1 MDEQGFV
8 DYMKKQNKSVRT
20 IRRYTTFL
28 KIFEDFLE
36 SRGKS
41 LQDTTPSDLQAY
53 VDYGESKYHPFSL
66 YLSSIKVYYEF
77 ASNERMRW
85 ALDEIDYP
93 GDKPFKLRK
102 HIGVEPGYLS
112 ALALAGINT
121 ARQLLEA
128 GKTHNDRVRLSE
140 KTGIPYEK
148 ILELVKLSD
157 LSRILGRVRCR
168 LYYDAGFFTLN
179 KIAECDPH
187 EFREMIK
194 DHIER
199 TGVDYIHPTP
209 KEAIYAVEAAKRR
222 PRIVTY

>member
-93 GDKPFKLRK
+93 GDKPFELRK
-102 HIGVEPGYLS
+102 HIGVEPEYHS
-112 ALALAGINT
+112 ALASVGITT

-128 GKTHNDRVRLSE
+128 GKTHSDRVRLSE
-140 KTGIPYEK
+140 KTGIPHEG

-168 LYYDAGFFTLN
+168 LYYDAGIDTLN
-179 KIAECDPH
+179 KLRKGCLHPPLSLL
-187 EFREMIK
+187 FRYWPPVRMSVA
-194 DHIER
+194 R
-199 TGVDYIHPTP
+199 
-209 KEAIYAVEAAKRR
+209 
-222 PRIVTY
+222 